1 MGARRPWP
9 PDDVRE
15 GFVAVGRVARPFGLE
30 GELVVDPLADPG
42 LLAPGRHVFLGGER
56 RRVLA
61 CRWQRGRA
69 YLRLEGIQD
78 RTDAEAF
85 RLHYLEVPQEE
96 LSPLAEGE
104 YYYFQLVGLE
114 AVTTGGRRLGRVQ
127 AVMETG
133 GGNQVLVVRGP
144 LGEVLVPAVEEFVPR
159 VDLAAGTIVV
169 EEVPGLLPER

>member
-1 MGARRPWP
+1 
-9 PDDVRE
+9 
-15 GFVAVGRVARPFGLE
+15 
-30 GELVVDPLADPG
+30 
-42 LLAPGRHVFLGGER
+42 
-56 RRVLA
+56 
-61 CRWQRGRA
+61 
-69 YLRLEGIQD
+69 
-78 RTDAEAF
+78 
-85 RLHYLEVPQEE
+85 
-96 LSPLAEGE
+96 
-104 YYYFQLVGLE
+104 VGLE